1 MINEKFKGE
10 KNMANNNFYANNN
23 MVNNGAMVA
32 PTIGQAMNPP
42 QNSMPQAPMTQPEAP
57 QGQQQNRRPHE
68 DVNNVILSGRLCS
81 DCNYRQGQPDATRPG
96 QFVNSQVFFNL
107 AVNRGFTRNDG
118 SEAVSFISCS
128 IRGRRADALAPYLTK
143 GLKVFLTGQLSTWNK
158 KLQNGQYENGYVV
171 ECDKFDFI
179 DRPKND
185 QQSAAS
191 TPQTQAP
198 YQQTMQAQPQYQQMP
213 YQQNAMP
220 QQPPVQQYQQ
230 QMPYQSQPVTTQP
243 QTPPAQNPAPPA
255 QPMPQPVAP
264 APQAQAQTQT
274 TAPQQAMFSY
284 ENNPFAGNNA
294 SLFSN

>member
-1 MINEKFKGE
+1 
-10 KNMANNNFYANNN
+10 MANNFYANANNN

-32 PTIGQAMNPP
+32 PTMGQAMNPP

-185 QQSAAS
+185 QQSATS
-191 TPQTQAP
+191 TPQTQAQ
-198 YQQTMQAQPQYQQMP
+198 YQQQAMQPQYQQMP

-220 QQPPVQQYQQ
+220 QQPPVPQYQQ
-230 QMPYQSQPVTTQP
+230 QMPYQSQLVTTQP
-243 QTPPAQNPAPPA
+243 QTPPAQNPVPTTTTPPA
-255 QPMPQPVAP
+255 QPMSQPVAP
-264 APQAQAQTQT
+264 APQAQAQAQT